1 MENMDQI
8 ILNLIIM
15 YVIVVIM
22 YVLMH
27 FQIFYDIFIIFYLFM
42 QNYPIIHH
50 LLYLGITNLIM
61 MEILA
66 CIMEQDGEIMGHHH
80 LGHLSVNCII
90 SMYWLMGY

>member
-8 ILNLIIM
+8 ILNLIAM

-50 LLYLGITNLIM
+50 LLYLVITNLIM
-61 MEILA
+61 M
-66 CIMEQDGEIMGHHH
+66 
-80 LGHLSVNCII
+80 
-90 SMYWLMGY
+90 